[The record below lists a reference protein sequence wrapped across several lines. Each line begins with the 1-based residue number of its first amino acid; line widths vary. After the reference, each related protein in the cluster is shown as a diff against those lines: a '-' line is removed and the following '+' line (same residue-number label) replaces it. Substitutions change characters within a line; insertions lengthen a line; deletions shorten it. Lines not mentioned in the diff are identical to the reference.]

1 MRITATLALLSLA
14 AAAAAQGTSI
24 TPVSKM
30 GVFAQGSG
38 KPSKFSTLGNSRSVT
53 TTQSLGVVADTT
65 KDDGSVMEH
74 ARSKASVRMIEGLP
88 ALRIYEAGSI
98 SSSPNSTSRAVGTC
112 GASTKVGTTSKP
124 HAWLIR
130 HTGTPGDTVR
140 VHIRLRSNLANSGLI
155 TGGARVNV
163 NNDASVEFDQSLNG
177 KRFLSD
183 HPAVIGSN
191 GILEVKVETHALLTS
206 SSTSPSSYMMAL
218 DVSFEPTQGLVASF
232 SPFGALCGA
241 DLYGIAW
248 CQNQQRFARLVMDNA
263 PPNAPAFGLF
273 GLGRINIPIPG
284 AACSLLTTADVIL
297 PTRTDLVG
305 RVIAD
310 LPPVAETSFHDLT
323 IQFATLTPARIEFS
337 KGIRFVARMAS
348 TRPYDH
354 FDINHVLSGGQSLAM
369 GGLGAPVLSQSQKY
383 NNLMFDNGLRGQSTN
398 LSPLVENFWETMS
411 SGMSNTISE
420 LHSTQV
426 NNNGTAPVKSH
437 DVLVSIHAEP
447 GYAYSQVKRGTQAF
461 TNGMNQQRLAQ
472 YIADSQ
478 RKSYITRCVT
488 VVHGEEDHQ
497 RVNNN
502 YAQDLIQWQRD
513 YEREIQARGQT
524 EPVPMMHTQMSSFTS
539 FVTSWSFI
547 PTEQLK
553 ACVINPRKNVMV
565 GPKYIFDYLDGVHLQ
580 NKAYRRMGEY
590 YGKVYSHIFLE
601 GGTWEP
607 LRPLHIKRDGAVI
620 TVRFHVPEPPLVLD
634 TWTVKNPGD
643 FGFDYSD
650 TSGSAPTIQFVR
662 LIDEDTVEIQL
673 SAVPQAS
680 ASKYLG
686 YAYFGTP
693 GASAGPISGARGNLR
708 DSDPTPSLY
717 SQSLH
722 NWCVHFRE
730 TFK

>member
-1 MRITATLALLSLA
+1 
-14 AAAAAQGTSI
+14 
-24 TPVSKM
+24 M
-30 GVFAQGSG
+30 GVFAQTPGQ
-38 KPSKFSTLGNSRSVT
+38 PNKFSTLGNTRSVT
-53 TTQSLGVVADTT
+53 TTQSLRVIADTT
-65 KDDGSVMEH
+65 KDDGSVREH
-74 ARSKASVRMIEGLP
+74 ARTKASLRMIEDLP

-98 SSSPNSTSRAVGTC
+98 SSVPSNRRRAAGTS
-112 GASTKVGTTSKP
+112 GASTKVGSTAQP

-130 HTGTPGDTVR
+130 HAGKPGDSVR
-140 VHIRLRSNLANSGLI
+140 VHIRLRSDLANSGTI
-155 TGGARVNV
+155 TGGARVDV
-163 NNDASVEFDQSLNG
+163 HNDSSVEFDELLDG

-183 HPAVIGSN
+183 HPAIIGSN
-191 GILEVKVETHALLTS
+191 GILEVKVETRALLTS
-206 SSTSPSSYMMAL
+206 ASTSASSYMMTL
-218 DVSFEPTQGLVASF
+218 DVSFEPIQGLVASF
-232 SPFGALCGA
+232 SPFGARCGA
-241 DLYGIAW
+241 DLYGISW

-263 PPNAPAFGLF
+263 APNAPAFALF
-273 GLGRINIPIPG
+273 GMGRINISIPG
-284 AACSLLTTADVIL
+284 TACSLLTTADVIL

-305 RVIAD
+305 RVITD

-323 IQFATLTPARIEFS
+323 IQFATLSPGRLEFS
-337 KGIRFVARMAS
+337 KGVRFVARMAS

-354 FDINHVLSGGQSLAM
+354 FDINHILSGGQSLAM
-369 GGLGAPVLSQSQKY
+369 GGLGAPVLSQNQKY
-383 NNLMFDNGLRGQSTN
+383 NNMMFDNGLRGQSTN

-420 LHSTQV
+420 LHSRQI
-426 NNNGTAPVKSH
+426 NNSNNTPAKSH

-447 GYAYSQVKRGTQAF
+447 GFAYSQVKRGTQAF

-497 RVNNN
+497 RVNSN
-502 YAQDLIQWQRD
+502 YSQDLIQWQQD

-524 EPVPMMHTQMSSFTS
+524 EPVPMIHTQMSSFTS

-565 GPKYIFDYLDGVHLQ
+565 GPKYIFNYLDGVHLQ
-580 NKAYRRMGEY
+580 SRAYRRMGEY

-607 LRPLHIKRDGAVI
+607 LRPLTVKRDGAVI
-620 TVRFHVPEPPLVLD
+620 QVRFHVPEPPLVLD
-634 TWTVKNPGD
+634 TWTVRNPGN

-650 TSGSAPTIQFVR
+650 TSGSAPTIQSVR

-693 GASAGPISGARGNLR
+693 GATSGPISGARGNLR

-717 SQSLH
+717 SQALH